1 MIRRTIWT
9 VMVAVGLSFP
19 ASAQMQQQG
28 QVGYHTVA
36 CIKVKPE
43 KTSEFRTWA
52 ASDLHKYAQS
62 RVDTGVLSTW
72 FLLRSVQP
80 QGASADCDYL
90 TISIYPGAPPE
101 PLSPEALGEALKKAG
116 LTMSAQQFM
125 DRRDSLTTLVSNNL
139 FQNRASVGGS
149 LKKGNYLVVNYMKAA
164 NVDDWI
170 AFEKKIWQP
179 VAEALTKDGRSAGWS
194 LNVQVLPGGSDLKFQ
209 GVTVDVYPSWNDVF
223 RDDPQFI
230 ERFRKVHPDREFGT
244 TFEQFDKLRTL
255 VSLQLFTAVDVVTPT
270 K

>member
-28 QVGYHTVA
+28 QVGYHTVV

-170 AFEKKIWQP
+170 ALRK
-179 VAEALTKDGRSAGWS
+179 RS
-194 LNVQVLPGGSDLKFQ
+194 GSRW
-209 GVTVDVYPSWNDVF
+209 P
-223 RDDPQFI
+223 R
-230 ERFRKVHPDREFGT
+230 R
-244 TFEQFDKLRTL
+244 
-255 VSLQLFTAVDVVTPT
+255 
-270 K
+270 

>member
-9 VMVAVGLSFP
+9 VMVAVAFCVP

-28 QVGYHTVA
+28 SVGYHTVA

-43 KTSEFRTWA
+43 KGSEFRTWA

-80 QGASADCDYL
+80 QGVSAVCDYL
-90 TISIYPGAPPE
+90 IISIYPGAPPE

-116 LTMSAQQFM
+116 LTMSAQQFI

-149 LKKGNYLVVNYMKAA
+149 LKNGNYLVVNYMKAA
-164 NVDDWI
+164 NVEDWV
-170 AFEKKIWQP
+170 AFEKKVWQP
-179 VAEALTKDGRSAGWS
+179 VAEALIKDGKSAGWS

-223 RDDPQFI
+223 KDDPQFI

-255 VSLQLFTAVDVVTPT
+255 VSLQLFTAVDVVTPA